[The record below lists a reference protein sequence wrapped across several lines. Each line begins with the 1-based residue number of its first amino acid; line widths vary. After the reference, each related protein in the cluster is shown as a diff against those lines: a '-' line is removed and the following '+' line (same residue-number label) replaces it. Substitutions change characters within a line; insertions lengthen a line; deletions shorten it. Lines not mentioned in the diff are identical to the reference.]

1 MSTVRKKRS
10 RGFDLPPE
18 NAADVEA
25 HMLRFETELETV
37 VDKQGRNSQI
47 FTRERL
53 NNIISKIENY
63 DKMTWPV
70 MPRINEINRACC
82 VMNYAFLVFLCCIL
96 GIILN
101 DVVFGPVLA
110 YRKRGLLGVTDGTA
124 SITWKLCQAVI
135 RSS

>member
-25 HMLRFETELETV
+25 HRVRFETELEKLIV
-37 VDKQGRNSQI
+37 KQGRNAQI

-53 NNIISKIENY
+53 NNIISTIENY

-70 MPRINEINRACC
+70 MPRIDALSRACC
-82 VMNYAFLVFLCCIL
+82 DLNHAFVVFLCCIL

-101 DVVFGPVLA
+101 YVLFGPVLA

-135 RSS
+135 RSY